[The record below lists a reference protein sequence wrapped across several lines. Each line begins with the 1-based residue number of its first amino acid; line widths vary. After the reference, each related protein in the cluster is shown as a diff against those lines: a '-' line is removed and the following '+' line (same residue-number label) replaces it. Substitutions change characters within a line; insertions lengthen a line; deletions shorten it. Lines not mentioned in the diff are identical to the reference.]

1 MAEVKTEQERMNLE
15 AGSGQTRTSNLQTQG
30 LVHCLLLTNADSP
43 NECLVLQ
50 RGTGNYYAN
59 NTSTP
64 CTSLATY
71 FLSLLHDF
79 VPRFPDIGKN
89 TSHDDND
96 STAIFQLVL
105 PTSYTAI
112 HRLKFHFHPPTCS
125 RLQISCC
132 SWGSFTVL
140 PSRWYA
146 YYLILLLSDESPS
159 HTPASASPGPSNLTT
174 NLESVPTTATTTTTS
189 STPTGSV
196 TNHSSTPSNAQITH
210 ENISLSLQSNE
221 LPPRL
226 PGLGLHTD
234 RSDTIG
240 LGSRLINR
248 RRRRERTPPDQSDQS
263 ERAGSRS
270 GNPGTPRQL
279 LEEQGRVRNRDD
291 IPPSPKRRRL
301 AGSNMRPDG
310 GASTS
315 NTNGFSPISNGS
327 TSSPLR
333 KAPVS
338 NSVNGRSSHSSPNGQ
353 PQANG
358 SGKSPASISPTY
370 FGHDREEVTRIL
382 IQSLHDLGYNEAA
395 STLSRES
402 GYELESPAVA
412 SFRSAVLDGRWADAE
427 DILLGSYYPDRGGNG
442 TDAGGGNTIDRGT
455 DTDLGTLVLA
465 EGADRNEMLFCLRQ
479 QKFLE
484 LLEQRDLATALMVL
498 RQELTPLNHDIAQL
512 HALSSLLM
520 CPAENLRAQAGWDGS
535 VLQSRQRLLGELS
548 RSISPAVMIPDH
560 RLAVLLDYVKQNQI
574 NQCLYHN
581 TAESP
586 SLYSDHQCDR
596 SQFPLRTSLE
606 LSEHTDEVWYLEFSR
621 DGTKLATTGRENIVI
636 IYDVPTFSVIHRL
649 TDHGGPVAYATWSP
663 DDSKLISCSQDYK
676 ARLWDVE
683 TGRCILTIDHHNE
696 PVTSA
701 AWAPN
706 GDSFVTGSLDRQSQ
720 LCHWS
725 VAGESLYKWSGQYR
739 VRDCSISPDGRRLIA
754 ISTEKKIYVY
764 NFETRAEEYSM
775 SIKLDLTCI
784 NISRDSRYMLL
795 NTSECEMQLLDI
807 ETREVARQYVGQKQ
821 QGNDEY
827 IIRNSFGGAA
837 ENFVVSGSEDS
848 KIHIWHK
855 ENCTLVATLQG
866 HGVGCVNAVSWNPKD
881 PGMFASAGDDRKVRI
896 WTRDPPTRTPVSGKS
911 RMPPSNGSARTSALR
926 STFNRSPN
934 F

>member
-1 MAEVKTEQERMNLE
+1 
-15 AGSGQTRTSNLQTQG
+15 
-30 LVHCLLLTNADSP
+30 
-43 NECLVLQ
+43 
-50 RGTGNYYAN
+50 
-59 NTSTP
+59 
-64 CTSLATY
+64 
-71 FLSLLHDF
+71 
-79 VPRFPDIGKN
+79 
-89 TSHDDND
+89 
-96 STAIFQLVL
+96 
-105 PTSYTAI
+105 
-112 HRLKFHFHPPTCS
+112 
-125 RLQISCC
+125 
-132 SWGSFTVL
+132 
-140 PSRWYA
+140 
-146 YYLILLLSDESPS
+146 
-159 HTPASASPGPSNLTT
+159 
-174 NLESVPTTATTTTTS
+174 
-189 STPTGSV
+189 
-196 TNHSSTPSNAQITH
+196 
-210 ENISLSLQSNE
+210 
-221 LPPRL
+221 
-226 PGLGLHTD
+226 
-234 RSDTIG
+234 
-240 LGSRLINR
+240 
-248 RRRRERTPPDQSDQS
+248 
-263 ERAGSRS
+263 
-270 GNPGTPRQL
+270 
-279 LEEQGRVRNRDD
+279 
-291 IPPSPKRRRL
+291 
-301 AGSNMRPDG
+301 MRPDG

-911 RMPPSNGSARTSALR
+911 RMPPSNSSARTSALR

>member
-1 MAEVKTEQERMNLE
+1 MTWFLAFQISAKTHPTTTTTAKQY
-15 AGSGQTRTSNLQTQG
+15 SSWSQSCQPPTQPS
-30 LVHCLLLTNADSP
+30 AKIP
-43 NECLVLQ
+43 
-50 RGTGNYYAN
+50 
-59 NTSTP
+59 
-64 CTSLATY
+64 
-71 FLSLLHDF
+71 
-79 VPRFPDIGKN
+79 
-89 TSHDDND
+89 
-96 STAIFQLVL
+96 L
-105 PTSYTAI
+105 P
-112 HRLKFHFHPPTCS
+112 PPTCS
-125 RLQISCC
+125 RLQLSCC
-132 SWGSFTVL
+132 SWGSSHGSSESLVRLLPHPTSLRSFIVLLNINLLTAHSTFADVRQSSYQNRPKANQSTYHFTGYTKFSITTKSIANFDL
-140 PSRWYA
+140 A
-146 YYLILLLSDESPS
+146 DESPS
-159 HTPASASPGPSNLTT
+159 HTPASAAAGPSNLTT
-174 NLESVPTTATTTTTS
+174 NLESVPTTTTS

-196 TNHSSTPSNAQITH
+196 TNHSSTPSNPQITH
-210 ENISLSLQSNE
+210 EHIPLSLQSNE

-234 RSDTIG
+234 RSETVG
-240 LGSRLINR
+240 LGSRPINR
-248 RRRRERTPPDQSDQS
+248 RRRRERTPPDQS

-270 GNPGTPRQL
+270 GNPGTRRHL
-279 LEEQGRVRNRDD
+279 LEDQGRDRNRDD

-315 NTNGFSPISNGS
+315 NTNGFSPISISS
-327 TSSPLR
+327 TSSLR
-333 KAPVS
+333 KAHAS
-338 NSVNGRSSHSSPNGQ
+338 NSVNGRSPHSSPNGQ

-358 SGKSPASISPTY
+358 SGKSPFSISPTY

-402 GYELESPAVA
+402 GFELESPAVA

-442 TDAGGGNTIDRGT
+442 TGIGGGNIVIRGT
-455 DTDLGTLVLA
+455 DTDLADEPGTLILA

-484 LLEQRDLATALMVL
+484 LLEQRDLGTALMVL

-606 LSEHTDEVWYLEFSR
+606 LSEHTDEVWYLEFSH

-636 IYDVPTFSVIHRL
+636 IYDVATFSVIHRL

-683 TGRCILTIDHHNE
+683 SGRCILTIDHHHE
-696 PVTSA
+696 PVTAA
-701 AWAPN
+701 AWAPS

-720 LCHWS
+720 LCLWS

-764 NFETRAEEYSM
+764 NFETRVEEYSM

-807 ETREVARQYVGQKQ
+807 ETREVARQYVGQKLP
-821 QGNDEY
+821 GDDEY

-866 HGVGCVNAVSWNPKD
+866 HGAGCVNAVSWNPKD

-896 WTRDPPTRTPVSGKS
+896 WTRDPPTRTPVSGKA
-911 RMPPSNGSARTSALR
+911 RMLPSNGSARTSALR